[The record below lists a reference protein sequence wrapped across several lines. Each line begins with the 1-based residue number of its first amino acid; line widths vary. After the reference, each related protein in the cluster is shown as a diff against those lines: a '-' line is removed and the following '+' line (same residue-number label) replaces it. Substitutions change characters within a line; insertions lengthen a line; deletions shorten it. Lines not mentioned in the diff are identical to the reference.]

1 MKIIT
6 IEDCRNLKNK
16 FERYCETAE
25 QWEFVPLTILQMKL
39 DKTLETIEKDG
50 MVKDQKEAR
59 AMFQTILMVIG
70 ENADDYEGTRN
81 EKQTPLHTWRPMS

>member
-25 QWEFVPLTILQMKL
+25 QYEFVPLTILQMKL

-50 MVKDQKEAR
+50 MIKDQKEAR
-59 AMFQTILMVIG
+59 AMFQTILLVIG
-70 ENADDYEGTRN
+70 ENADDYAEVSR
-81 EKQTPLHTWRPMS
+81 HDS

>member
-16 FERYCETAE
+16 FEQYCETAE

-39 DKTLETIEKDG
+39 DKTLEIIEKDG

-70 ENADDYEGTRN
+70 ENADDYKEGK
-81 EKQTPLHTWRPMS
+81 E

>member
-6 IEDCRNLKNK
+6 IEDYRNLKNK

-25 QWEFVPLTILQMKL
+25 QYEFVLLAILQAKL

-50 MVKDQKEAR
+50 LIKDQKEAR
-59 AMFQTILMVIG
+59 AMFRTILLVIG
-70 ENADDYEGTRN
+70 ENADDYKEVANT
-81 EKQTPLHTWRPMS
+81 

>member
-1 MKIIT
+1 MKTIT

-25 QWEFVPLTILQMKL
+25 QYEFVPLTILQMKL

-50 MVKDQKEAR
+50 MIKDQKEAR
-59 AMFQTILMVIG
+59 AMFRTILRIIG
-70 ENADDYEGTRN
+70 ENADDYKEVSRN
-81 EKQTPLHTWRPMS
+81 DS

>member
-1 MKIIT
+1 MKTIT
-6 IEDCRNLKNK
+6 IEDCRSLKNK
-16 FERYCETAE
+16 FEQYCETAE

-39 DKTLETIEKDG
+39 DKTLETIEKDE

-70 ENADDYEGTRN
+70 ENADDYKEGK
-81 EKQTPLHTWRPMS
+81 E

>member
-1 MKIIT
+1 MKNIT

-50 MVKDQKEAR
+50 VVKDQKEAR
-59 AMFQTILMVIG
+59 AMFQTILLVIG

-81 EKQTPLHTWRPMS
+81 EK

>member
-16 FERYCETAE
+16 FEQYCETAE

-39 DKTLETIEKDG
+39 YKTLETIEKDG

-59 AMFQTILMVIG
+59 AMFQTILLVIG
-70 ENADDYEGTRN
+70 ENADDYKEVSKN
-81 EKQTPLHTWRPMS
+81 DK

>member
-6 IEDCRNLKNK
+6 IEDYRNLKNK

-25 QWEFVPLTILQMKL
+25 QYEFVLLAILQAKL

-50 MVKDQKEAR
+50 LIKDQKEAR
-59 AMFQTILMVIG
+59 AMFRTILLVIG
-70 ENADDYEGTRN
+70 ENADDYKEDK
-81 EKQTPLHTWRPMS
+81 E

>member
-1 MKIIT
+1 MKAIT

-25 QWEFVPLTILQMKL
+25 QWEFVLLAILQAKL
-39 DKTLETIEKDG
+39 NKTLATIEKDG

-59 AMFQTILMVIG
+59 AMFQTILLVIG
-70 ENADDYEGTRN
+70 ENADDYKEIANTCTARKRG
-81 EKQTPLHTWRPMS
+81 EQDD

>member
-1 MKIIT
+1 MKTIT

-39 DKTLETIEKDG
+39 DKTLEIIEKDG
-50 MVKDQKEAR
+50 MIKDQKEAR
-59 AMFQTILMVIG
+59 AMFQTILLVIG
-70 ENADDYEGTRN
+70 ENADNYEKGK
-81 EKQTPLHTWRPMS
+81 E

>member
-1 MKIIT
+1 MKTIT

-25 QWEFVPLTILQMKL
+25 QWEFVLLAILQAKL
-39 DKTLETIEKDG
+39 NKTLATIEKDG

-59 AMFQTILMVIG
+59 AMFQTILLVIG
-70 ENADDYEGTRN
+70 ENADDYKEVTNTCPARKRG
-81 EKQTPLHTWRPMS
+81 EQA

>member
-1 MKIIT
+1 MKTIT

-25 QWEFVPLTILQMKL
+25 QHELVLLTILQMKL

-50 MVKDQKEAR
+50 MIKDQKEVR
-59 AMFQTILMVIG
+59 AMFQTILLIIG
-70 ENADDYEGTRN
+70 ENAGDYKEVANT
-81 EKQTPLHTWRPMS
+81 

>member
-1 MKIIT
+1 MKTIT

-25 QWEFVPLTILQMKL
+25 QYEFVLLVILQTKL

-50 MVKDQKEAR
+50 EIKDQKEIR
-59 AMFQTILMVIG
+59 AMFRTILRIIG
-70 ENADDYEGTRN
+70 ENVDDYAKVVNT
-81 EKQTPLHTWRPMS
+81 